1 MATVLLKIDASD
13 TAGAVFQRVAEK
25 LALVEKAA
33 AATQNTMGILE
44 KALAS
49 AGSAASG
56 AIAGMDML
64 TASIKAL
71 GTAAAGAEKKLGRFS
86 TALGVAETAVG
97 GFATRVDTAAVSIST
112 TTNALSAYIVKL
124 ADVKIAQDNVRMGN
138 LLPAVPSG
146 GGGGGSGGGGSS
158 TGSKL
163 TAAGELG
170 GVPKAGALGR
180 LLGPAAIG
188 VGIGGWA
195 AYKASKAGMDY
206 QSALVHTAAQTGSTP
221 AEIKNI
227 ISSLDTGIQKYEQG
241 PNNFFNPTT
250 IASSAAIG
258 ISGGLSPKDFTANI
272 SGLSTLSAQNQAPD
286 LKDADRAVNALH
298 NAFPHMSIPQVIDFI
313 SQAEKKVALAPG
325 VFTGIIPKVSS
336 TALATGSS
344 MADATGLFEEGTR
357 LDPSGKLVATSMGRA
372 LTDVTLKPSKAA
384 TKILTDLHMPVGPGA
399 IAAAGGDTAWLTM
412 FRDRTAAGGAD
423 NQAKL
428 LSTVFGQ
435 TNAAK
440 FATLLMQG
448 HNLEDAAALGQSS
461 GASDGATALSGSV
474 LAKSESMQMTEALNK
489 MDMAFVNLG
498 NKLNTTIVPQLIG
511 AATAFADGLNGLITK
526 GPAQY
531 VGDAFATLR
540 DKIQHPT
547 ESWDDARAHALHP
560 EKPKVYTS
568 GTKNG
573 EEAAHNKQLSQTEI
587 DALIK
592 KAFHGP
598 TGVFGGDNFFN
609 QAKDSVNGFLGGT
622 KNNIGAGTGYLGNIL
637 PGFNTLGSTLHNAG
651 DAIGSKIASFFDWAS
666 KAASH
671 DGGASTTP
679 AGVEKLPKSS
689 SFYGP
694 LLPPTTPTPSV
705 TSQGGVMGSAFILHG
720 IASLTASFN
729 ATSEDLRKKWAAQAL
744 IDANGGDKT
753 SALSEAQLTALNTAN
768 VRPFHENNPG
778 LGGLQAAY
786 GSTAVRYGG
795 GADPRDA
802 EIAQLK
808 QQITNQAA
816 QIALLQQIATNTKNH
831 KTTARQNPLT
841 VAGSNYGTLGR

>member
-25 LALVEKAA
+25 LALVDKAA

-241 PNNFFNPTT
+241 PNNFFDATT

-298 NAFPHMSIPQVIDFI
+298 NAFPSWTIPHVIDFI

-357 LDPSGKLVATSMGRA
+357 LDPSGKLVSTSMGRA
-372 LTDVTLKPSKAA
+372 LTDVTLKPSKPA

-448 HNLEDAAALGQSS
+448 HNLEDARALGQSN
-461 GASDGATALSGSV
+461 GASNGATELTGTT
-474 LAKSESMQMTEALNK
+474 LAASQSMQMTEALNK
-489 MDMAFVNLG
+489 MNMAFIHAGDV
-498 NKLNTTIVPQLIG
+498 LNDTVVPKLIG
-511 AATAFADGLNGLITK
+511 AATAFADGLALLKDPPKAVSGAGQTIKEAFVGALHGDFDLSHASAQAAKDIRDPNVGWNDAWGNAAGSAFGWLGGAPGAASQGITAGMHSATSALGLSSNSVSTIDRTTGFASQGLNQTPAITPQDIQDTVHLFGQFGNYLHSLPSLYLNGTDGIPSSPAARKPSTV
-526 GPAQY
+526 GPA
-531 VGDAFATLR
+531 A
-540 DKIQHPT
+540 
-547 ESWDDARAHALHP
+547 
-560 EKPKVYTS
+560 
-568 GTKNG
+568 
-573 EEAAHNKQLSQTEI
+573 
-587 DALIK
+587 
-592 KAFHGP
+592 
-598 TGVFGGDNFFN
+598 
-609 QAKDSVNGFLGGT
+609 
-622 KNNIGAGTGYLGNIL
+622 
-637 PGFNTLGSTLHNAG
+637 
-651 DAIGSKIASFFDWAS
+651 
-666 KAASH
+666 
-671 DGGASTTP
+671 
-679 AGVEKLPKSS
+679 
-689 SFYGP
+689 P
-694 LLPPTTPTPSV
+694 LLGPPAPLFGPSLPV
-705 TSQGGVMGSAFILHG
+705 NNDTNSKGGVMGSAFILHG
-720 IASLTASFN
+720 IASLTASLN

-816 QIALLQQIATNTKNH
+816 QIALLQQIATNTKH
-831 KTTARQNPLT
+831 QKTTARQNPLT